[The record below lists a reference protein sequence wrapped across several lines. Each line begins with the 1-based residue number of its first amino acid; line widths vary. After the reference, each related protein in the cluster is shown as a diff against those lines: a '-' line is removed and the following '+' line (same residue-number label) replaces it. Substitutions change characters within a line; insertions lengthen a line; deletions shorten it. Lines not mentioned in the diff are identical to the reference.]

1 MNRVQPSSTFEL
13 KGPDGGKLLGF
24 LAALGA
30 LAALTDALPDRDVRL
45 SWTRKL
51 VWRPILRI
59 LPPCSQDDLVH
70 DLCVELKRHAEAP
83 EFVRLGDDLPVDPST
98 FRKFAEDAAAAASA
112 TSRRWADFAAAWGS
126 ETILTRKGVVEVTR
140 FRTQAGQQRFLRL
153 VRRLVEET
161 SEEQIRSALVEPW
174 AYEDDE
180 PCMRWDPIDDRR
192 YAYRAD
198 DPAKAQIHTVR
209 GANRM
214 AVEALRLFATVP
226 QGSRLATTGFS
237 SAGRSEGRRD
247 VYLRWPIWNGFISA
261 STVRSLLVR
270 SDVWSEPLRLEEL
283 RLLGIREIFEC
294 RRIGGT
300 GTSRYRN
307 FTTARPLIAHSRS
320 AAG

>member
-30 LAALTDALPDRDVRL
+30 LAVLTEAWPEREIRL
-45 SWTRKL
+45 SWTQRL
-51 VWRPILRI
+51 VWRPVLGVS
-59 LPPCSQDDLVH
+59 PTCNEEQLVH
-70 DLCVELKRHAEAP
+70 GLHEELRRHREAP
-83 EFVRLGDDLPVDPST
+83 EFVQLGDDLPVDPST
-98 FRKFAEDAAAAASA
+98 FRKFAEDAVAAASA
-112 TSRRWADFAAAWGS
+112 TGRRWADFVAAWGS
-126 ETILTRKGVVEVTR
+126 ETILTRAGVIEVTR

-161 SEEQIRSALVEPW
+161 SEEQIRSALFAPW
-174 AYEDDE
+174 MYEEGE
-180 PCMRWDPIDDRR
+180 PCLRWDPIDDRR

-237 SAGRSEGRRD
+237 SADRSEGRRG
-247 VYLRWPIWNGFISA
+247 VYLRWPIWDGFISA
-261 STVRSLLVR
+261 STVRSLLVHP
-270 SDVWSEPLRLEEL
+270 DVWSEPLPLEEL
-283 RLLGIREIFEC
+283 RLVGIREIFEC

-307 FTTARPLIAHSRS
+307 FTAARPLIARL
-320 AAG
+320 